1 MVQTKQLELF
11 SDTPDTRPA
20 VQPVPPAF
28 RPVTTVPI
36 ACPPSLPAGARW
48 REVQAPEQTI
58 GFVLQRSRRKSI
70 GLTINDDGL
79 QVRAPSWITLAQID
93 SAVVEKSAWV
103 LEKLR
108 LSQARQQQ
116 LATADAQW
124 HHGGRIPYLEIGRAH
139 V

>member
-20 VQPVPPAF
+20 VQPAPPAF

-48 REVQAPEQTI
+48 REVQAPAQPI

-79 QVRAPSWITLAQID
+79 QVTAPNWVTLGQID
-93 SAVVEKSAWV
+93 AAVVEKASWIID
-103 LEKLR
+103 KLR
-108 LSQARQQQ
+108 ALRARQKHQ
-116 LATADAQW
+116 
-124 HHGGRIPYLEIGRAH
+124 IGRASCRER
-139 V
+139 VCQYV